1 MSSDAL
7 PLLSIRG
14 VGKTYAQPVLA
25 EIDLQL
31 FGGEVLALTGE
42 NGAGKST
49 LSKIVGGLERPGAG
63 SLELLGRPYAPASR
77 REAEALG
84 VRMVMQE
91 LNLLPTL
98 SVAENLF
105 LHDLP
110 RRAGWIDRRRLRAAA
125 REAMA
130 QVGLE
135 AIDPDTL
142 VGDLGI
148 GHQQMVEIARNL
160 IGDCRLL
167 ILDEPTAMLT
177 AREVDM
183 LFEQVER
190 LRERGV
196 AIVYI
201 SHRLEEL
208 ARISQRIAV
217 LRDGRLVCV
226 EPIERYDADQL
237 VTLMVGRD
245 LGERFDLGPR
255 QTGAP
260 LLRVERLSRRG
271 KVHEVSFEVRAG
283 EIFGISGLI
292 GSGRTELLRLIYGA
306 DRADGGQ
313 VLLGDPPQ
321 RLSLRSPA
329 DSVRQGVALITEDR
343 KGEGLLLDQSI
354 SANLA
359 LGNLPALARHGV
371 IDRRR
376 EEALARRQVEALRV
390 RCADTAQAVGELSG
404 GNQQKVVIGRWLERD
419 CQVLLFDEP
428 TRGID
433 VGAKFDI
440 YALLAELTR
449 RGKALVVVS
458 SDLRELMLICDRIGV
473 LSAGRYGGHLRARCL
488 DPGRAAG
495 GGLRRLQET
504 RRAAGDV
511 VNTQRKEPE
520 MSDPTSSATAA
531 AAPTL
536 RRGNYFGLGT
546 YLGLAG
552 ALLAMIAL
560 FSALSSHFLSYGTF
574 LAIAN
579 QIPDLVV
586 LAVGMTF
593 ILIVG
598 GIDLSVGSVL
608 ALAASAVSLAT
619 LGWGWGV
626 LPAAM
631 LGMACATLAGCVTGS
646 ITVAWRIP
654 SFIVSLGVLEM
665 ARGLAYQMTDS
676 RTAYI
681 GDAYAWLSNPLAF
694 GISPAFVIALLVMFA
709 AQAVLTR
716 TVFGRYLI
724 GIGTNEEAVRLAG
737 VNPKPYKIAVFALMG
752 LLAGL
757 AALFQISRLEAADPN
772 AGVGLELQVIAA
784 VVIGGTSLM
793 GGRGSVVSTFFG
805 VLIISVLAAG
815 LAQIG
820 ASEPTKRI
828 ITGAVIVVAVVLD
841 TYRSHRARRQ
851 G

>member
-63 SLELLGRPYAPASR
+63 SLELLGRPYAPGSR

-260 LLRVERLSRRG
+260 LLRVERLSRCG

-473 LSAGRYGGHLRARCL
+473 LSAGRMVDTFERDAW
-488 DPGRAAG
+488 
-495 GGLRRLQET
+495 
-504 RRAAGDV
+504 
-511 VNTQRKEPE
+511 TQ
-520 MSDPTSSATAA
+520 D
-531 AAPTL
+531 
-536 RRGNYFGLGT
+536 
-546 YLGLAG
+546 
-552 ALLAMIAL
+552 ALLAAAFAGYKKRDAL
-560 FSALSSHFLSYGTF
+560 
-574 LAIAN
+574 
-579 QIPDLVV
+579 
-586 LAVGMTF
+586 
-593 ILIVG
+593 
-598 GIDLSVGSVL
+598 
-608 ALAASAVSLAT
+608 LAT
-619 LGWGWGV
+619 
-626 LPAAM
+626 
-631 LGMACATLAGCVTGS
+631 S
-646 ITVAWRIP
+646 
-654 SFIVSLGVLEM
+654 
-665 ARGLAYQMTDS
+665 
-676 RTAYI
+676 
-681 GDAYAWLSNPLAF
+681 
-694 GISPAFVIALLVMFA
+694 
-709 AQAVLTR
+709 
-716 TVFGRYLI
+716 
-724 GIGTNEEAVRLAG
+724 
-737 VNPKPYKIAVFALMG
+737 
-752 LLAGL
+752 
-757 AALFQISRLEAADPN
+757 
-772 AGVGLELQVIAA
+772 
-784 VVIGGTSLM
+784 
-793 GGRGSVVSTFFG
+793 
-805 VLIISVLAAG
+805 
-815 LAQIG
+815 
-820 ASEPTKRI
+820 
-828 ITGAVIVVAVVLD
+828 
-841 TYRSHRARRQ
+841 
-851 G
+851 